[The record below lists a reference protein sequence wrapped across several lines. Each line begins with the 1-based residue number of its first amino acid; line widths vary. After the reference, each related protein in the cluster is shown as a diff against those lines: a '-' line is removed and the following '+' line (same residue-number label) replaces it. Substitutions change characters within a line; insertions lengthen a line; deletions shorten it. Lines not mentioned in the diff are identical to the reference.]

1 LVSLT
6 FVACNSDDAVVVVS
20 NSSDGLPLTA
30 GVANFSKYVALG
42 NSLTSGYSD
51 GALFIEG
58 QKASY
63 TNIMAEQF
71 KAVGGGEFKI
81 PFMAD
86 NIGGFKING
95 TVVAGPRLASSGGG
109 APTSGRNLQPRF

>member
-1 LVSLT
+1 MEPCLLKVKSIL
-6 FVACNSDDAVVVVS
+6 
-20 NSSDGLPLTA
+20 
-30 GVANFSKYVALG
+30 
-42 NSLTSGYSD
+42 
-51 GALFIEG
+51 
-58 QKASY
+58 
-63 TNIMAEQF
+63 NIMAEQF

-109 APTSGRNLQPRF
+109 PTAVGRNSSTEILTSGS

>member
-1 LVSLT
+1 
-6 FVACNSDDAVVVVS
+6 
-20 NSSDGLPLTA
+20 
-30 GVANFSKYVALG
+30 
-42 NSLTSGYSD
+42 
-51 GALFIEG
+51 
-58 QKASY
+58 
-63 TNIMAEQF
+63 MAEQF

>member
-1 LVSLT
+1 MEPCLLKVKSIL
-6 FVACNSDDAVVVVS
+6 
-20 NSSDGLPLTA
+20 
-30 GVANFSKYVALG
+30 
-42 NSLTSGYSD
+42 
-51 GALFIEG
+51 
-58 QKASY
+58 

-109 APTSGRNLQPRF
+109 APTPVLELLQPRF

>member
-1 LVSLT
+1 MEPCLLKVKSIL
-6 FVACNSDDAVVVVS
+6 
-20 NSSDGLPLTA
+20 
-30 GVANFSKYVALG
+30 
-42 NSLTSGYSD
+42 
-51 GALFIEG
+51 
-58 QKASY
+58 

-95 TVVAGPRLASSGGG
+95 TVVGHDWSVRRRCPDSSLGT
-109 APTSGRNLQPRF
+109 PSTEILIQQ

>member
-1 LVSLT
+1 
-6 FVACNSDDAVVVVS
+6 
-20 NSSDGLPLTA
+20 
-30 GVANFSKYVALG
+30 
-42 NSLTSGYSD
+42 
-51 GALFIEG
+51 
-58 QKASY
+58 
-63 TNIMAEQF
+63 MAEQF

-109 APTSGRNLQPRF
+109 ANCSGRNSTEILTSKAPEGLITTVVFQVLKLSFVVANIR

>member
-1 LVSLT
+1 
-6 FVACNSDDAVVVVS
+6 
-20 NSSDGLPLTA
+20 
-30 GVANFSKYVALG
+30 
-42 NSLTSGYSD
+42 LTSGYSD

-58 QKASY
+58 QKSY

-86 NIGGFKING
+86 NRWI
-95 TVVAGPRLASSGGG
+95 
-109 APTSGRNLQPRF
+109 

>member
-1 LVSLT
+1 
-6 FVACNSDDAVVVVS
+6 
-20 NSSDGLPLTA
+20 
-30 GVANFSKYVALG
+30 
-42 NSLTSGYSD
+42 
-51 GALFIEG
+51 
-58 QKASY
+58 
-63 TNIMAEQF
+63 MAEQF

-109 APTSGRNLQPRF
+109 AQLQWQELLQPRF

>member
-1 LVSLT
+1 
-6 FVACNSDDAVVVVS
+6 
-20 NSSDGLPLTA
+20 
-30 GVANFSKYVALG
+30 
-42 NSLTSGYSD
+42 
-51 GALFIEG
+51 LFIEG
-58 QKASY
+58 QKVSY

-95 TVVAGPRLASSGGG
+95 TVVRATIGSVRRRCPDSSFRNSFNRDFNPAVAAAGPIITVA
-109 APTSGRNLQPRF
+109 LQVLKAIICCRQHTVAQQVFL

>member
-1 LVSLT
+1 
-6 FVACNSDDAVVVVS
+6 
-20 NSSDGLPLTA
+20 
-30 GVANFSKYVALG
+30 
-42 NSLTSGYSD
+42 LTSGYSD

-58 QKASY
+58 QASY

-86 NIGGFKING
+86 IGGFKING
-95 TVVAGPRLASSGGG
+95 TGGWATIGLVRRRCPDSSFGTPSTEILNPAVAAAGPYNNCGVAGAKSYHLLS
-109 APTSGRNLQPRF
+109 PTYGSAAGFL

>member
-1 LVSLT
+1 
-6 FVACNSDDAVVVVS
+6 
-20 NSSDGLPLTA
+20 
-30 GVANFSKYVALG
+30 
-42 NSLTSGYSD
+42 
-51 GALFIEG
+51 
-58 QKASY
+58 
-63 TNIMAEQF
+63 MAEQF

-109 APTSGRNLQPRF
+109 ANCSGRNSTEILTSKAPEGPYNNCGVPGAKAIICCRQHTVAQQVFL

>member
-1 LVSLT
+1 
-6 FVACNSDDAVVVVS
+6 
-20 NSSDGLPLTA
+20 LPLTA

-42 NSLTSGYSD
+42 NSLTPVILMEPCLLKVKS
-51 GALFIEG
+51 
-58 QKASY
+58 

-95 TVVAGPRLASSGGG
+95 L
-109 APTSGRNLQPRF
+109 